1 LNINSLFPI
10 PSNKMNRINK
20 YPVLYILIVV
30 LCFILLIPSCESLKK
45 DPEFVG
51 TWQFSEKITS
61 DDLVFNTT
69 RTIILTKNS
78 YEETYTIQ
86 RENVAVISAILG
98 TRGNIVKNHSTLIF
112 ELKELGT
119 CTLNESEICTG
130 SVQWFGEGTRYW
142 TDNIIYFK
150 KTITGVFEVIG
161 TTLRLTR
168 DLNLDGDYED
178 TGEDVTFEMI

>member
-1 LNINSLFPI
+1 MIKFIRYPALF
-10 PSNKMNRINK
+10 
-20 YPVLYILIVV
+20 ILIIVSFFT
-30 LCFILLIPSCESLKK
+30 LIIPSCDSLNK
-45 DPEFVG
+45 DPEFIG

-61 DDLVFNTT
+61 NDLVFNTT
-69 RTIILTKNS
+69 RTLILTRNS

-86 RENVAVISAILG
+86 RENAVAMSAILG
-98 TRGNIVKNHSTLIF
+98 TRGNLAMTHSTLIF

-119 CTLNESEICTG
+119 CTLDESEICTG
-130 SVQWFGEGTRYW
+130 DVQWFGEGTRYW
-142 TDNIIYFK
+142 TDNIVYFK
-150 KTITGVFEVIG
+150 KTVTGVFEVVG

>member
-1 LNINSLFPI
+1 MVRLKQISLFD
-10 PSNKMNRINK
+10 KNRLDMKK
-20 YPVLYILIVV
+20 YFPLFSILIFFMS
-30 LCFILLIPSCESLKK
+30 LIIPSCESFKK

-51 TWQFSEKITS
+51 TWQFSEKINS
-61 DDLVFNTT
+61 DNLVFNTT

-86 RENVAVISAILG
+86 RENAAVISVILG
-98 TRGNIVKNHSTLIF
+98 TRGNIALTHSTLIF

-119 CTLNESEICTG
+119 CTLDESEICTG
-130 SVQWFGEGTRYW
+130 NVQWFGEGTRYW